1 RFSALSTAYLQLTPA
16 PFAEQVSVA
25 FCRPGLPLLDR
36 PERRFR
42 GSCPLFRRSGCPE
55 PHTKGKHGSNLSSKP
70 TASLSGCHPSHAG
83 HSIKASAQDLSRLQS
98 RTGCAF
104 SLSASGI
111 RPPNLPG
118 DRNSFSGR
126 SGQPCYP
133 CYLRNSER
141 RRIDLEARTHRRADR
156 HLLDVVALGAG
167 RLGLRHGIGEGAHV
181 LFQGLEVERNLANA
195 GMDDSGLLDA
205 ELDSTAL

>member
-1 RFSALSTAYLQLTPA
+1 GMKLGFILFFFSSRRRHTRFSRDWSSDVCSSDLT
-16 PFAEQVSVA
+16 EQVSVA
-25 FCRPGLPLLDR
+25 FCRPGLPSLDR

-111 RPPNLPG
+111 RPPNMPG
-118 DRNSFSGR
+118 GRNSS
-126 SGQPCYP
+126 
-133 CYLRNSER
+133 
-141 RRIDLEARTHRRADR
+141 
-156 HLLDVVALGAG
+156 
-167 RLGLRHGIGEGAHV
+167 
-181 LFQGLEVERNLANA
+181 
-195 GMDDSGLLDA
+195 
-205 ELDSTAL
+205 